1 MPGDE
6 AVVWATMLSAA
17 ATRARALVYLVGRTA
32 QRSLVRGLT
41 RGARTERAG

>member
-17 ATRARALVYLVGRTA
+17 ATRASAPVYLVGRHN
-32 QRSLVRGLT
+32 GLWS
-41 RGARTERAG
+41 GA